1 MQINYSYALSQMKS
15 KRSGK
20 GETHIILRVSKLH
33 REVTG
38 FDPIHSGFIMKP
50 QLFQADLVSIGK
62 H

>member
-1 MQINYSYALSQMKS
+1 MKS